1 MNIKNT
7 RVLKRKKKIHKTTIS
22 SSYKK
27 KKIETFWLI
36 HVLSNVTSTVILQQ
50 IIRDKKLLFNY
61 EINTEITFFHII
73 KAGPSPPWPA

>member
-1 MNIKNT
+1 MNIKKT
-7 RVLKRKKKIHKTTIS
+7 RVLKRKKKSTKLLFPRHTE
-22 SSYKK
+22 

-36 HVLSNVTSTVILQQ
+36 HMLSNVTSTVILQQ

>member
-7 RVLKRKKKIHKTTIS
+7 RVLKRKKKSTKLLFPRHT
-22 SSYKK
+22 KK

-36 HVLSNVTSTVILQQ
+36 HMLSNVTSTVILQQ
-50 IIRDKKLLFNY
+50 IIRDKRLLFNY